1 MEATPRVGDE
11 AMTDNDA
18 AAAEFYSNPEN
29 RKPVGPPRARAG
41 QARLLTSHVPIR
53 FRPQTIEKAKAIA
66 ERDGMTVS
74 SWIRGVVERE
84 VERRMPALPQTHLSE
99 SDTTWRIVNYTNP
112 TPEVETENPRYDRGH
127 AQLEPI

>member
-1 MEATPRVGDE
+1 
-11 AMTDNDA
+11 MTDNDA

-29 RKPVGPPRARAG
+29 RKPAGPPRARAG

-53 FRPQTIEKAKAIA
+53 FRPQTIEKAKVIA

-99 SDTTWRIVNYTNP
+99 SDTTWRIVHYTNP
-112 TPEVETENPRYDRGH
+112 TPKAETENPRYDQDH
-127 AQLEPI
+127 AQLESV